1 MPGPAVQQRPRPGT
15 SVVSRGGRTA
25 VSTVSKRGGP
35 NGLSRTA
42 AAAKKTPPVPQ
53 QANGVSPFEI
63 MAGRIANRVAD
74 MAENITFSEK
84 PPPKQVEF
92 ETQQNGRKK
101 VPRKLEIRLP
111 NANANGVKFS
121 APFLDNLLGKML
133 SLQNRMLM
141 TGSDLAASEADD
153 STKRD
158 QFEQSAELSRIIALI
173 CAEKARQGVET

>member
-1 MPGPAVQQRPRPGT
+1 LYIRPRGPAPE
-15 SVVSRGGRTA
+15 
-25 VSTVSKRGGP
+25 
-35 NGLSRTA
+35 
-42 AAAKKTPPVPQ
+42 PQ
-53 QANGVSPFEI
+53 QVNG
-63 MAGRIANRVAD
+63 
-74 MAENITFSEK
+74 
-84 PPPKQVEF
+84 
-92 ETQQNGRKK
+92 KK

-153 STKRD
+153 STKRE

-173 CAEKARQGVET
+173 CAEKARQGVDMK